1 MLVANEKKMR
11 KAGKRWT
18 VGVSE
23 RRESKQKT
31 RRGRYIKYTKHKIKF
46 RNLVGDGLKT
56 NAKGERFKLGPR
68 IALDKV
74 QGRTAI
80 SGFISQLTLIKKI
93 AN

>member
-1 MLVANEKKMR
+1 MG

-23 RRESKQKT
+23 RRKKQAKNSLW
-31 RRGRYIKYTKHKIKF
+31 YIKYTKHKIKF

-68 IALDKV
+68 FALDTV
-74 QGRTAI
+74 QGRTVI
-80 SGFISQLTLIKKI
+80 SGHHFIYPDFF
-93 AN
+93 